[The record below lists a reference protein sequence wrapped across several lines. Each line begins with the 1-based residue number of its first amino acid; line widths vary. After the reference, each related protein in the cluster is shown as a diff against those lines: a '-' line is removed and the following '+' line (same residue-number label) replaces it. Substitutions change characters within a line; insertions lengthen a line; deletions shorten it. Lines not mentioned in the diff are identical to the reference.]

1 MGLKQIN
8 PGSQG
13 VTTGNPVTDDQLTQ
27 IGIVANDAKV
37 IAQTAKTSADD
48 SAIKAETATVTADGY
63 SAAINDAVAL
73 SNTAKE
79 AADAATAAAGVASA
93 KADAVTDTAESAES
107 VANAAALAAATA
119 DGKADEAKATA
130 DGLAS
135 AVSAADIKA
144 TDALAAA
151 DAATDAVA
159 GAVIKADA
167 AQAAADSANSI
178 ANSHESR
185 IDSLELSDGNYS
197 QQIAEATAVANNAV
211 AVANAAQQ
219 VANDLDDAVVASIA
233 ASDAAAT
240 AAGNAES
247 KAQTAID
254 GVVGLED
261 DIAAIQLVADQAN
274 DKANDAVN
282 AIAAATGEL
291 ELTIAAQVNRIDD
304 LETTVSDHE
313 TRLLA
318 IEANDAPPYDDTA
331 LAARVTATEAKN
343 STQDGDIAAL
353 QGAVVSGGGATLMPY
368 LSAWGDSRTSQ
379 NYSSGGGLLSRGY
392 VFWAELL
399 SGRCRAHQKYN
410 FGVSGDT
417 IAQLYARMSGDV
429 ANSKGTLPS
438 EVPPSHAV
446 LFIGTNTVV
455 NYSPSIPTLASMMIE
470 YNQCVDWLIARGHT
484 VYVVAEWPRGVGVEG
499 VLQSAN
505 QKLML
510 AFAQEIRKLALT
522 KKVTV
527 IDCWPAMADPT
538 LATAQPLIG
547 YINGDGVHPTPG
559 SGFITGKLIAEALK
573 QNNARK
579 IGFPVA
585 SQGLYDATYNKEGC
599 LNPNPMLRGT
609 AGTLGAV
616 SGTPLPTAASG
627 TVPDSYTVSPTAGL
641 TYVGSNVTVTMPDGT
656 KRQAYRLVI
665 SGTAQTVNGSVMLRI
680 PSALRANSPWNGN
693 IADGDVLEGGAEII
707 VSDGHVNLN
716 AVSCNLIT
724 DSTSTSALGGYFST
738 GSVLGSGQNSGDT
751 KWPESLI
758 QGYSGIVR
766 SPEYPWISAYTKL
779 QLEVRAYFVEAAA
792 SSLTIDI
799 LSAWVRKKV

>member
-13 VTTGNPVTDDQLTQ
+13 VTTGNPVTDEQLTQ

-37 IAQTAKTSADD
+37 IAQAAKTSADD

-63 SAAINDAVAL
+63 AAAINDAVAL
-73 SNTAKE
+73 SNTAKV
-79 AADAATAAAGVASA
+79 AADAATAAAGAASA
-93 KADAVTDTAESAES
+93 KADAVTDTADGAEL
-107 VANAAALAAATA
+107 VANAAATAAAAAAT
-119 DGKADEAKATA
+119 KADDAKATA
-130 DGLAS
+130 DGLA
-135 AVSAADIKA
+135 ATVSAADVKA

-151 DAATDAVA
+151 NAATTAVA
-159 GAVIKADA
+159 GAVTKADA
-167 AQAAADSANSI
+167 AQAAADSATLIVSD
-178 ANSHESR
+178 HESR

-197 QQIAEATAVANNAV
+197 QQIAEATAVANNAI
-211 AVANAAQQ
+211 AAATTAQQ
-219 VANDLDDAVVASIA
+219 VADGLDDAITASTA
-233 ASDAAAT
+233 ASNAASA
-240 AAGNAES
+240 AAGNAEV
-247 KAQTAID
+247 KAQSAID
-254 GVVGLED
+254 GVIGLED
-261 DIAAIQLVADQAN
+261 DIAAIQVVADAAN

-282 AIAAATGEL
+282 AVASAQGEL
-291 ELTIAAQVNRIDD
+291 ELAIAAQVNRIDD
-304 LETTVSDHE
+304 LEVTSSDHE
-313 TRLLA
+313 SRLLA
-318 IEANDAPPYDDTA
+318 IEADETPAYDDTA

-343 STQDGDIAAL
+343 STQDGAIAAL
-353 QGAVVSGGGATLMPY
+353 QGQVVSGGGATLMPY
-368 LSAWGDSRTSQ
+368 LSTWGDSRTSQ

-392 VFWAELL
+392 TFWAELL

-499 VLQSAN
+499 VLQAAN

-538 LATAQPLIG
+538 LATAQPLLG

-559 SGFITGKLIAEALK
+559 SGFLTGKLIAEALK

-579 IGFPVA
+579 IAFPVS

-599 LNPNPMLRGT
+599 LNSNPMMRGSGGT
-609 AGTLGAV
+609 MSAG
-616 SGTPLPTAASG
+616 SGI
-627 TVPDSYTVSPTAGL
+627 VPDGWTVSLPSGVTGL
-641 TYVGSNVTVTMPDGT
+641 SCVGSNVTVTMPDGT
-656 KRQAYRLVI
+656 KRQAYRMVI
-665 SGTAQTVNGSVMLRI
+665 SGTPSVVNGSMILRV

-693 IADGDVLEGGAEII
+693 IADGDVIEGGAEII

-716 AVSCNLIT
+716 AVACNLVT
-724 DSTSTSALGGYFST
+724 DSTSTSSLGGYFSS
-738 GSVLGSGQNSGDT
+738 GSVLASGQNSADT
-751 KWPESLI
+751 KWPDSLI

-766 SPEYPWISAYTKL
+766 TPEYPWISAYTKL
-779 QLEVRAYFVEAAA
+779 QFEIRPFFVEAAPC
-792 SSLTIDI
+792 SVTIDI